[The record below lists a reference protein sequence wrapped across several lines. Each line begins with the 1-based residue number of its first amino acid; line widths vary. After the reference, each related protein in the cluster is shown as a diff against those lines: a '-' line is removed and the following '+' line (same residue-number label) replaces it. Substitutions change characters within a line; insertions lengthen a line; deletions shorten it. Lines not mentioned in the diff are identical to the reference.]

1 MGNVFGSSEPE
12 VAEATKESISL
23 LHKED
28 RLEGTLEVAGKFLVE
43 SEVKGTV
50 RCRTELTVGDS
61 ARIEGEVQA
70 TIVIV
75 AGRVSG
81 NVHGSDRVEILPS
94 GVVEGDVHAPR
105 LVIQLGG
112 VLEGRCHMREQAK
125 PATTGVEHQTRAV
138 IAFASQEDGVT
149 QT

>member
-12 VAEATKESISL
+12 VAEATNESISL

-125 PATTGVEHQTRAV
+125 PANTGVEHQTRAV

>member
-105 LVIQLGG
+105 LVVQLGG

>member
-12 VAEATKESISL
+12 VAEATNESISL

-94 GVVEGDVHAPR
+94 GVVKGDVHAPR

>member
-12 VAEATKESISL
+12 VAEATNESISL

-94 GVVEGDVHAPR
+94 GGVEGDVHAPR

>member
-12 VAEATKESISL
+12 VAEATNESISL

-50 RCRTELTVGDS
+50 RCRTELTVGAS

-112 VLEGRCHMREQAK
+112 VLEGRWHMREQAK

>member
-1 MGNVFGSSEPE
+1 MGKVFGSREPE
-12 VAEATKESISL
+12 VAEATNESISL

-50 RCRTELTVGDS
+50 RCRNELTVGNS

-105 LVIQLGG
+105 LVVQLGG
-112 VLEGRCHMREQAK
+112 VLEGRCHMREQTK
-125 PATTGVEHQTRAV
+125 PTTTGVEQQTGAV
-138 IAFASQEDGVT
+138 IAFASQEDVAT

>member
-12 VAEATKESISL
+12 VAEATNESISL

-43 SEVKGTV
+43 SEVKGTD

>member
-1 MGNVFGSSEPE
+1 MGKVFGSSEPE
-12 VAEATKESISL
+12 VAEATNESISL

-105 LVIQLGG
+105 LVLQLGG

>member
-12 VAEATKESISL
+12 VAEATNESISL

>member
-12 VAEATKESISL
+12 VAEATNESISL

-43 SEVKGTV
+43 SEVKWTV

>member
-1 MGNVFGSSEPE
+1 MGKVFGSSEPE
-12 VAEATKESISL
+12 VAEATNESISL

-105 LVIQLGG
+105 LVVQLGG
-112 VLEGRCHMREQAK
+112 VLEGRCHMREQTK
-125 PATTGVEHQTRAV
+125 PATTGVEQQTGAV
-138 IAFASQEDGVT
+138 IAFASQEDVAT